1 MGSSR
6 RRALSFQTSSSKDVG
21 VDGLTNDLSKESH
34 GTSQFDSQIVWV
46 NTVCSHTM
54 CDLPNLGTPSSEIPY
69 TKVTVRHKST
79 HTCRVSTTRP
89 PRATSTSSTPTPT
102 PSGATTGRVAR
113 DDERDV

>member
-54 CDLPNLGTPSSEIPY
+54 PDFTQPRD
-69 TKVTVRHKST
+69 TVERDPVHEG
-79 HTCRVSTTRP
+79 HSTTQKHAYVP
-89 PRATSTSSTPTPT
+89 CVDDATAPRDGDVVHADAS
-102 PSGATTGRVAR
+102 VVVR
-113 DDERDV
+113 DDRARHS